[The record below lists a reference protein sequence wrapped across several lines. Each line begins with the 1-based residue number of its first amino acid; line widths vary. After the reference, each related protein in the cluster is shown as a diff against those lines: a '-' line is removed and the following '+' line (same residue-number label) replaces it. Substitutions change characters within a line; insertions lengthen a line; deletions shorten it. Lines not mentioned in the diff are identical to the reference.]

1 MRLLL
6 PVLLVLISCGG
17 SHSSSSKKK
26 SIVNNTPT
34 TPTVTPE
41 PTQPEAEVV
50 TEFTDQGKFTMSFL
64 AVNPKIFN
72 YKGTGSLNL
81 DTPSFAVTT
90 KATHA
95 PLLRTVYQ
103 NLYEGSCPTMA
114 DDRNG
119 DGIVDIEEA
128 NEVLGTKLMA
138 LDSNLENAESN
149 LDKFPRTNIFGYFSF
164 STSGRVA
171 KILPQFKPG
180 SKIDPA
186 NLVVLT
192 QGLPSYVRL
201 PASVRSTQG
210 ISATETL
217 PVACAKKKALSRGLF
232 LFIQRRRVFLKLPQS
247 FSFRPG

>member
-6 PVLLVLISCGG
+6 PLLLVLISCGG
-17 SHSSSSKKK
+17 SHSKKK
-26 SIVNNTPT
+26 SSASTPT
-34 TPTVTPE
+34 TPAVNQEQPTPPTDPVE
-41 PTQPEAEVV
+41 PEVV
-50 TEFTDQGKFTMSFL
+50 TEFTDQGKFTMSFS

-72 YKGTGSLNL
+72 YKGTGSLNI
-81 DTPSFAVTT
+81 DAPSFSSTT

-95 PLLRTVYQ
+95 PFLRTVYQ
-103 NLYEGSCPTMA
+103 NLYQGTCPTLA

-128 NEVLGTKLMA
+128 SEVLGTKLMA

-171 KILPQFKPG
+171 KILPQFEAG

-186 NLVVLT
+186 DLVVLT

-217 PVACAKKKALSRGLF
+217 PVACATLSAA
-232 LFIQRRRVFLKLPQS
+232 P
-247 FSFRPG
+247 